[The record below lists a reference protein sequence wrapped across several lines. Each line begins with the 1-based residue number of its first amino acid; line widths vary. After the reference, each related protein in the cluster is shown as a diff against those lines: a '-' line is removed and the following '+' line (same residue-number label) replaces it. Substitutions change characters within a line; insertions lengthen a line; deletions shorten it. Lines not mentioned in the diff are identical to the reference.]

1 MTHHETQ
8 PLILDSP
15 EDLLITIPFLLGFYP
30 QNSLI
35 VLSLTGQRRLARV
48 MRAEIDVTNER
59 EASRELI
66 SALTWQN
73 IESVMLVA
81 YTTGHSSTSF
91 IEICE
96 SEIESAGFHLLESL
110 VVLEDSWLSRR
121 CAGQCGSCNHSGNP
135 LPVLES
141 SRMAAEHVIR
151 GHLLPCASES
161 DLASTLAYVGAE
173 LEITES
179 SLSVPESAVHLRGMW
194 ERWQGARTLSP
205 ADISL
210 ALVAL
215 ENVAL
220 RDFAITMHDDA
231 HLQGTVEL
239 WRTLLAQTPAGY
251 RAPVASLL
259 AATSYEAGEG
269 GLARLALD
277 EAFKDDPEY
286 SLAHLLARAMEAG
299 WPSEAFTRMREEL
312 AEKLGAL
319 VGLAA

>member
-1 MTHHETQ
+1 MTHIESQ

-15 EDLLITIPFLLGFYP
+15 EDLLVTIPFLLGFHP

-59 EASRELI
+59 EAARELI

-81 YTTGHSSTSF
+81 YTTGQSNTSF
-91 IEICE
+91 IELCE
-96 SEIESAGFHLLESL
+96 NEIESTGFQLLESI
-110 VVLEDSWLSRR
+110 VVSENSWHSRR
-121 CAGQCGSCNHSGNP
+121 CEGECSSCNHSGNP

-141 SRMAAEHVIR
+141 SRVAAEHVIR

-173 LEITES
+173 LEITET
-179 SLSVPESAVHLRGMW
+179 SLSLPESAAHLRDMW
-194 ERWQGARTLSP
+194 VRWQGLRWLSP
-205 ADISL
+205 ADVSA
-210 ALVAL
+210 ALTAL

-220 RDFAITMHDDA
+220 RDFAITMHDGA

-239 WRTLLAQTPAGY
+239 WRTLLSQAPTGY

-286 SLAHLLARAMEAG
+286 SLARLLARAMEAG